1 MTKGKGKEKTDDRRH
16 GRDEMN
22 FAVLPIAK
30 LGRVDRRDMIE
41 YYGTFTDGNGQKEM
55 VWTVRGAA
63 GLGLPG
69 ELGERVLVALL
80 YIGAQEN
87 FKSRRMEF
95 TLYQIL
101 KILGLSH
108 SSGNYRG
115 IERAIAQ
122 LHGITITSDNA
133 WIQKK
138 KDGSLSRARVSKG
151 FHIMDD
157 YTLWNMEDGEER
169 KSHIVWSKRIWAN
182 IKAGYIKSLDIDFY
196 YGLENPLSRRL
207 YRFLDKMTNYRPS
220 KPYVIDIFAL
230 ANKLGMVPHEYP
242 SYIKRLL
249 KGAAQELV
257 DTGWLSSF
265 EFVKSGQYHRVR
277 FCRAGIPEPLQMP
290 LLDQEL
296 DSNYTSDPDPWLDM
310 LAEMTPTV
318 GKKLKDTELVS
329 IEDGKATIR
338 AGKGIDWLNAQL
350 SKSVARELKI
360 SGHEVEEVVFV
371 E

>member
-1 MTKGKGKEKTDDRRH
+1 MTKGKEKTDDQRH

-22 FAVLPIAK
+22 LSVLPIAK
-30 LGRVDRRDMIE
+30 LGRADRRDMIE

-95 TLYQIL
+95 SMYQIL

-138 KDGSLSRARVSKG
+138 KDGSLSRARVTKG

-169 KSHIVWSKRIWAN
+169 KSQIVWSRRIWAN

-277 FCRAGIPEPLQMP
+277 FCRAGVPEPLQMP
-290 LLDQEL
+290 LLDQGL
-296 DSNYTSDPDPWLDM
+296 DSNYTNDPDPWLDM
-310 LAEMTPTV
+310 LAEMTPTIA
-318 GKKLKDTELVS
+318 KKLKDTELVS

-338 AGKGIDWLNAQL
+338 GGKRTDWLNVQL
-350 SKSVARELKI
+350 SKSVARELNL
-360 SGHEVEEVVFV
+360 SGHEIDEVVFV